1 MKSTI
6 ALLVAGLSFAA
17 VLLADQDAEE
27 KPTWHKDWPTAQ
39 RIAKR
44 TNKPIFAILVCQH

>member
-1 MKSTI
+1 MKPSI
-6 ALLVAGLSFAA
+6 ALLVAGLALTA
-17 VLLADQDAEE
+17 LQDTDE

-44 TNKPIFAILVCQH
+44 DNKPIFAILVCQH